1 LEIFEAFA
9 VSMRPLTLT
18 ELAKALE
25 VPLSSCLHI
34 MRTLERRGYV
44 YSLGPRQGYYPSMRM
59 FRNAETIA
67 KHDPL
72 LRILAPK
79 LAALRD
85 RTRET
90 IVLSQRVENQLVI
103 LDVYDSPQSIR
114 YSADR
119 GDTRPLYSTA
129 LGKALLGG
137 LRPAERTKI
146 LDRIKLT
153 AVTDTTITDR
163 AALEKHLDESTERG
177 WYRSDSENVAELFA
191 IAINFRFGSDVFS
204 IGVAGPYQRMVAAEA
219 EHAATLLEFKP
230 ELGDLGAPHLDE
242 DEE

>member
-1 LEIFEAFA
+1 
-9 VSMRPLTLT
+9 MRPLTLT
-18 ELAKALE
+18 ELAKMLD

-44 YSLGPRQGYYPSMRM
+44 YSLGPRQGYYPSTRM
-59 FRNAETIA
+59 FRNSETIA

-79 LAALRD
+79 LAALRE
-85 RTRET
+85 RTKET
-90 IVLSQRVENQLVI
+90 IVLSQRVEHELVI

-137 LRPAERTKI
+137 MRPADRAKL

-153 AVTDTTITDR
+153 AITGTTIIDR
-163 AALEKHLDESTERG
+163 GELETHLDASTERG

-204 IGVAGPYQRMVAAEA
+204 IGIAGPYRRMVDAEPA
-219 EHAATLLEFKP
+219 HAATLLEFKQ
-230 ELGDLGAPHLDE
+230 ELGDLGSAHVE